1 MNLKTYHGVKVY
13 NGIVEQLRNIHD
25 TTTESLNDLRRYA
38 REFPNEVDY
47 NLASHG
53 TLLVYCNQIYDF
65 YKECEYPLDLLNEM
79 DNDQLWSMYKN
90 DVGFVASRCLESFSS
105 IPTRMF
111 GLEIWLPFSATTL
124 PIMEWLRSHKQ
135 EAETADHTIFRSSRL
150 YKETA
155 IVSVASVGES
165 LDEFLN
171 LNDNEKADI
180 FEYEGM
186 KRINIYGS
194 FYFQIDETIY
204 LCTF

>member
-13 NGIVEQLRNIHD
+13 NGIVEQLCNIHD
-25 TTTESLNDLRRYA
+25 TLTESLNDLRRYA

-47 NLASHG
+47 NLASYG
-53 TLLVYCNQIYDF
+53 ALLVYYNQVYDF

-79 DNDQLWSMYKN
+79 DNDQLWSMYKK
-90 DVGFVASRCLESFSS
+90 DVGFTVREYLHTYSRKP
-105 IPTRMF
+105 IQMF

-135 EAETADHTIFRSSRL
+135 EAESADHTIFRSSRI

-171 LNDNEKADI
+171 LNDKEKADI

>member
-13 NGIVEQLRNIHD
+13 NGIVEQLCNIHD
-25 TTTESLNDLRRYA
+25 TLTESLNDLRRYA

-47 NLASHG
+47 NLASYG
-53 TLLVYCNQIYDF
+53 ALLVYYNQVYDF

-79 DNDQLWSMYKN
+79 DNDQLWSMYKK
-90 DVGFVASRCLESFSS
+90 DVGFTVREYLHTYSRKP
-105 IPTRMF
+105 IQMF

-135 EAETADHTIFRSSRL
+135 EAESADHTIFRSSRL

-171 LNDNEKADI
+171 LNDKEKADI

>member
-13 NGIVEQLRNIHD
+13 NGIVEQLCNIHD
-25 TTTESLNDLRRYA
+25 TLTESLNELRRYA
-38 REFPNEVDY
+38 REFPNEADY
-47 NLASHG
+47 NLASYG
-53 TLLVYCNQIYDF
+53 ALLVYYNQVYDF

-79 DNDQLWSMYKN
+79 DNDQLWSMYKK
-90 DVGFVASRCLESFSS
+90 DVGFTVREYLHTYSRKP
-105 IPTRMF
+105 IQMF

-135 EAETADHTIFRSSRL
+135 EAESADHTIFRSSRL

-171 LNDNEKADI
+171 LNEKEKADI
-180 FEYEGM
+180 FEYDGM